1 MKRIVLLQFL
11 MVSMLVVA
19 CKKEKAEKLDNEKA
33 ILVGEWEW
41 NLTYRGESARSGFM
55 GIDTLTTLNYP
66 YSYKLRFIEDGIV
79 YFYVNGELKSEEMIR
94 HIASSGANVKDV
106 YMPNMVKRNMK
117 NAFLFDL
124 QIPTD
129 SKKEGATAIFRIIV
143 NQDSIHTSNYFP
155 NSHIECVTNRKVNMH
170 YNSFFKRI

>member
-1 MKRIVLLQFL
+1 
-11 MVSMLVVA
+11 MLVVA

-41 NLTYRGESARSGFM
+41 YLTYRGQQARSGYM
-55 GIDTLTTLNYP
+55 GVDTLTILNYP

-79 YFYVNGELKSEEMIR
+79 YFYVNGELKSEEIISS
-94 HIASSGANVKDV
+94 IASSGANTKDV
-106 YMPNMVKRNMK
+106 YMPNLVKRNMK

-129 SKKEGATAIFRIIV
+129 SKKNGTTTTFRIIV
-143 NQDSIHTSNYFP
+143 NQDSIHTSIFFP
-155 NSHIECVTNRKVNMH
+155 STHIECTTGDKFNMH